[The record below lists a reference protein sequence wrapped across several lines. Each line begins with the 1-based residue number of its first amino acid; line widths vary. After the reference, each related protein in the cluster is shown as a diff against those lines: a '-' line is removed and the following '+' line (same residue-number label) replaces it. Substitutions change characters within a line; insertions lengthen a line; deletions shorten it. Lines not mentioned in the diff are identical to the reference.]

1 MARVLAQ
8 LGWNAERI
16 ARIDRTANMDVMTHL
31 DPETKVLYADAGNAV
46 AVCGNVFVN
55 VMREA
60 QTLERLRELR
70 RHIER
75 HVARWGDR
83 TLSISVLE
91 PGATAETPKDVRDET
106 AAITREYPS
115 IAAAIVIEGK
125 GFRAAAIRAVLAAI
139 YLVSRSPYPHRIVDS
154 VLFGARWLVEQAEQ
168 QGLREVS
175 AADIDLAVAKAR
187 AALHQRPAAH

>member
-1 MARVLAQ
+1 
-8 LGWNAERI
+8 
-16 ARIDRTANMDVMTHL
+16 MDLMTHL
-31 DPETKVLYADAGNAV
+31 DPETKVLYADTGNAV

-115 IAAAIVIEGK
+115 IAAVIVIEGK

-154 VLFGARWLVEQAEQ
+154 VFFGARWLVEQGERHNLHEANA
-168 QGLREVS
+168 L
-175 AADIDLAVAKAR
+175 DIEIAVEKAR
-187 AALHQRPAAH
+187 AALHQRTAAH

>member
-1 MARVLAQ
+1 MHVMTQ
-8 LGWNAERI
+8 LG
-16 ARIDRTANMDVMTHL
+16 
-31 DPETKVLYADAGNAV
+31 PETKVLYADAGTAV

-60 QTLERLRELR
+60 QTLARLRELR

-75 HVARWGDR
+75 HVQRWGAD

-106 AAITREYPS
+106 AAITRDYPS
-115 IAAAIVIEGK
+115 IAAAIVIEGS
-125 GFRAAAIRAVLAAI
+125 GFRAAAIRAVLATI

-154 VLFGARWLVEQAEQ
+154 VFAGARWLVEQATR
-168 QGLREVS
+168 RELAHVT
-175 AADIDLAVAKAR
+175 AADIEAAVATAR
-187 AALHQRPAAH
+187 AALHARPAAH